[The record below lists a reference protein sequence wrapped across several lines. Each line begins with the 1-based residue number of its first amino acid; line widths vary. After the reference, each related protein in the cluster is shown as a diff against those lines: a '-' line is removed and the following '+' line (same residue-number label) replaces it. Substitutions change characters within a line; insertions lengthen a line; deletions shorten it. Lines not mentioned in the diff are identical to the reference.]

1 LHWQLDVT
9 FREDLQRTQAENAPE
24 NLAIVRKLSLQLLN
38 NVTDKESIKSRRKLA
53 GWNDQYLIQML
64 ANI

>member
-1 LHWQLDVT
+1 
-9 FREDLQRTQAENAPE
+9 
-24 NLAIVRKLSLQLLN
+24 LQLLN